1 MRIIDKTPPNSYN
14 WPMNFFEAFGSW
26 FLQIVD
32 NFLNFCAYNLLI
44 VKTLLGRRPKGQR
57 ASLRVLF
64 KQVLFTG
71 YDALPVVAFIA
82 MAIGAIAI
90 IQSLNYLP
98 LFGAEGFLGDI
109 LVTVIIRELG
119 PLITAFFVIGRSG
132 TAITTEIGNMVVNH
146 EVEALESMG
155 VDPIRYLVLPRT
167 FGFAA
172 ALVSLN
178 VYFDIFAIL
187 GGFLVAKFV
196 VVTSLATFLTRV
208 MATMVLSDVLISLF
222 KGVLFGSLIA
232 LICTFRGFL
241 VKTSTTE
248 VPQQTTKAVLNAIS
262 SLFLADGIIAVIYYF

>member
-1 MRIIDKTPPNSYN
+1 MQ
-14 WPMNFFEAFGSW
+14 FFEAFGAW
-26 FLQIVD
+26 FLRILE
-32 NFLNFCAYNLLI
+32 NFLSFCAYNLLI
-44 VKTLLGRRPKGQR
+44 VRTLLSKRPKGQR

-71 YDALPVVAFIA
+71 YDALAVVAFIA
-82 MAIGAIAI
+82 LAIGAIAI

-98 LFGAEGFLGDI
+98 LFGAEGFIGDVI
-109 LVTVIIRELG
+109 VTVIIRELG
-119 PLITAFFVIGRSG
+119 PIITAFFVIGRSG
-132 TAITTEIGNMVVNH
+132 TAITTEIGNMVVHH

-155 VDPIRYLVLPRT
+155 VDPVRYLVLPRL

-196 VVTSLATFLTRV
+196 VVTSLANFLTQV
-208 MATMVLSDVLISLF
+208 LQTLLLSDVLISLL
-222 KGVLFGSLIA
+222 KGMIFGTLIA
-232 LICTFRGFL
+232 LISTFRGFS
-241 VKTSTTE
+241 VKISMTE

-262 SLFLADGIIAVIYYF
+262 ALFLADGIVTVIYYF

>member
-1 MRIIDKTPPNSYN
+1 MT
-14 WPMNFFEAFGSW
+14 FFEALGSW

-44 VKTLLGRRPKGQR
+44 AKTLLSRRPQGQR
-57 ASLRVLF
+57 ASLRVLL

-82 MAIGAIAI
+82 LAIGAIAI

-98 LFGAEGFLGDI
+98 LFGAEEFLGNI

-155 VDPIRYLVLPRT
+155 VDPVRYLVLPRM

-187 GGFLVAKFV
+187 GGFLV
-196 VVTSLATFLTRV
+196 VTSLATFLSRV
-208 MATMVLSDVLISLF
+208 LATMLLSDVVISLL
-222 KGVLFGSLIA
+222 KGVVFGSLIA
-232 LICTFRGFL
+232 LICTFRGFT
-241 VKTSTTE
+241 VKVSTTE
-248 VPQQTTKAVLNAIS
+248 VPQQTTKAVLNAVS
-262 SLFLADGIIAVIYYF
+262 ALFLADGIIAAIYYL

>member
-1 MRIIDKTPPNSYN
+1 MPSRYN
-14 WPMNFFEAFGSW
+14 GAMTFFEALGSW
-26 FLQIVD
+26 FLQIVE

-44 VKTLLGRRPKGQR
+44 ARTLLSRRPQGQR
-57 ASLRVLF
+57 ASLRVLL

-82 MAIGAIAI
+82 LAIGAIAI

-98 LFGAEGFLGDI
+98 LFGAEDFLGNI

-155 VDPIRYLVLPRT
+155 VDPVRYLVLPRM

-187 GGFLVAKFV
+187 GGFLVSKFV
-196 VVTSLATFLTRV
+196 VVTSLTTFLSRV
-208 MATMVLSDVLISLF
+208 LATMLLSDVVISLL
-222 KGVLFGSLIA
+222 KGIVFGSLIA
-232 LICTFRGFL
+232 LICTFRGFT
-241 VKTSTTE
+241 VKVSTTE
-248 VPQQTTKAVLNAIS
+248 VPQQTTKAVLNAVS
-262 SLFLADGIIAVIYYF
+262 ALFLADGIIAAIYYL